1 MPESNS
7 ARGFLQEG
15 PSSPPR
21 PPSPS
26 TPASWPVCGPASPLP
41 VFRAL
46 GPGAGP
52 SWSAL
57 QERGLLGDPQSGLG
71 SGWCRVWGWGGSR
84 PTDGNS
90 EYSPAWAANRF
101 QIGGVRARAA
111 AAWLH
116 KQPVAPDG
124 GWLQPGEQVHGGLG
138 GGSRWRT
145 PTLPG
150 WGREAPASR
159 PWLPLIPTALSQDAG
174 PEGAVAVE
182 PIAWRRETEAQKGQG
197 TVPGWWLTEM

>member
-1 MPESNS
+1 MHFTPPVLFELCVC
-7 ARGFLQEG
+7 FLCALVYIQNQTCQKAILREV
-15 PSSPPR
+15 SSRKAPAPPPPR

-26 TPASWPVCGPASPLP
+26 TPASWPVCGPASRLL

-71 SGWCRVWGWGGSR
+71 SGWCRVWGWGGGSR
-84 PTDGNS
+84 PTDWNS

-145 PTLPG
+145 PSLPG

-159 PWLPLIPTALSQDAG
+159 PWLPLIPL
-174 PEGAVAVE
+174 P
-182 PIAWRRETEAQKGQG
+182 
-197 TVPGWWLTEM
+197 